1 MYVKTNKTV
10 YLIKKIH
17 ILKLKK
23 KKFKFVLYIRIFDKK
38 MKKNI

>member
-23 KKFKFVLYIRIFDKK
+23 KKFKFILKYFENKIFLKY
-38 MKKNI
+38 KN